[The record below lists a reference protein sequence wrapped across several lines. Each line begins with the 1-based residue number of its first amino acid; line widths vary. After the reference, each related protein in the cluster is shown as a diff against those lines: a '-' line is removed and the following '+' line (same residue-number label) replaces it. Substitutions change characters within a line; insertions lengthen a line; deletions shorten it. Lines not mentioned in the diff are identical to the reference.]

1 MEGKGNM
8 VLEAGV
14 NRAYEVLL
22 DPDVLEKCIMGCKKL
37 VLVDD
42 NKYEAELSI
51 GIAAIK
57 GNYSSTIEILDLEE
71 PRHYK
76 LAVKGEGA
84 PGTVEAVGIVDLTPD
99 GDRSTLLNYSYE
111 AEVGGKVAMVGQ
123 RMLGG
128 VAKLVIQD
136 FFKKL
141 GKELK
146 RMEQSA

>member
-1 MEGKGNM
+1 MEGKGSLILDSG
-8 VLEAGV
+8 LETSW
-14 NRAYEVLL
+14 EVLL
-22 DPDVLEKCIMGCKKL
+22 DPNVLEKCIMGCKKL
-37 VLVDD
+37 VLIEE

-57 GNYSSTIEILDLEE
+57 GNYSSTIEVVDIDE
-71 PRHYK
+71 PKHFK

-84 PGTVEAVGIVDLTPD
+84 PGNVEALGVIDLTAED
-99 GDRSTLLNYSYE
+99 ENSTLLSYSYE

-146 RMEQSA
+146 RIDQSA

>member
-1 MEGKGNM
+1 MHYGSQ
-8 VLEAGV
+8 
-14 NRAYEVLL
+14 
-22 DPDVLEKCIMGCKKL
+22 KL

-99 GDRSTLLNYSYE
+99 GESSTLLNYSYE

-136 FFKKL
+136 FL
-141 GKELK
+141 
-146 RMEQSA
+146 RNSARN

>member
-1 MEGKGNM
+1 MEGKGKL
-8 VLEAGV
+8 VLDAGV
-14 NRAYEVLL
+14 ERAYEVLL
-22 DPDVLEKCIMGCKKL
+22 DPNVLEKCIMGCKKL
-37 VLVDD
+37 VLVED

-71 PRHYK
+71 PNHYK
-76 LAVKGEGA
+76 LAVKGEGS
-84 PGTVEAVGIVDLTPD
+84 PGTVEAVGIVDLTPESES
-99 GDRSTLLNYSYE
+99 STLLNYSYE

-146 RMEQSA
+146 RIEQSA